1 MEVCSTVFFSHFE
14 IFFPLQCSIT
24 LTLFWDFF
32 YKEYFVVAA
41 TKYMCIADLVKS
53 KNEFPQRCNK
63 KAVLFS
69 HSAWFCLFIIIFSL
83 HQNIY
88 VLLLPGN
95 NFQCTYFALQKCNNS
110 NLRQICGNSL
120 FFSFFFEKNSWN
132 AKVNQFHEFFALN
145 LIVKFWYTLRGH
157 S

>member
-1 MEVCSTVFFSHFE
+1 MAWRYVVLFFSHFE

-69 HSAWFCLFIIIFSL
+69 HSAWFCLFIMIFSL

-110 NLRQICGNSL
+110 KLLGWAKMHEVFKSL
-120 FFSFFFEKNSWN
+120 LPRYFLKD
-132 AKVNQFHEFFALN
+132 
-145 LIVKFWYTLRGH
+145 IYVK
-157 S
+157 

>member
-1 MEVCSTVFFSHFE
+1 MAWRYVVLFFSHFE

-24 LTLFWDFF
+24 PTLFWDFF

-110 NLRQICGNSL
+110 NLSQICGNSL
-120 FFSFFFEKNSWN
+120 FYPYEFFFEKNS
-132 AKVNQFHEFFALN
+132 
-145 LIVKFWYTLRGH
+145 
-157 S
+157 

>member
-1 MEVCSTVFFSHFE
+1 MANFAFLNFFFHFS
-14 IFFPLQCSIT
+14 LCSII

-88 VLLLPGN
+88 VVPM
-95 NFQCTYFALQKCNNS
+95 YFCFLEIIFNAHSTLHFRNATIVIYAKFAAIHC
-110 NLRQICGNSL
+110 
-120 FFSFFFEKNSWN
+120 FFPISFIFEKNS
-132 AKVNQFHEFFALN
+132 
-145 LIVKFWYTLRGH
+145 
-157 S
+157 

>member
-1 MEVCSTVFFSHFE
+1 MAWRYVVLFFSHFE

-88 VLLLPGN
+88 VLLLPAN

-110 NLRQICGNSL
+110 KLRQICGNSL
-120 FFSFFFEKNSWN
+120 
-132 AKVNQFHEFFALN
+132 LN
-145 LIVKFWYTLRGH
+145 CKIREIMHGEMLK
-157 S
+157 